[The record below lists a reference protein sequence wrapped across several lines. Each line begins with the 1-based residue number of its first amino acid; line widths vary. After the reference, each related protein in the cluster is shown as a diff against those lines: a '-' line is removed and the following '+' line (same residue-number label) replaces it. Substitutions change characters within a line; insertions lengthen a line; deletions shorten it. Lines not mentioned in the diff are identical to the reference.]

1 MPTIQLAY
9 TASIGYAKTGEEVL
23 RGPLR
28 IWVACMLRQRIPYSK
43 RATEKLRSLVPGF
56 LEVDLSLKPPAQEGG
71 PDFGLDV
78 ISFTNHQG
86 FHRELLTISSTIR
99 DIRVNSRL
107 ISSLLP
113 QLHRS
118 EMNPVSTQTC
128 DELTVCT
135 EMDGKWFVSVVID
148 CSWHPDGALLVAAIG
163 DHELRKSIEL
173 LIESHEETIGEY
185 KYLNSMYRNNWE
197 VVSFEMDKL
206 AADNVQLRNAVR
218 DLQDSMYAARA
229 CIPNDD
235 MRLEAL
241 RKTLDDGINTT
252 RLALLQNRFGMFQ
265 KEGPV
270 SFLGTK

>member
-1 MPTIQLAY
+1 
-9 TASIGYAKTGEEVL
+9 
-23 RGPLR
+23 
-28 IWVACMLRQRIPYSK
+28 
-43 RATEKLRSLVPGF
+43 
-56 LEVDLSLKPPAQEGG
+56 
-71 PDFGLDV
+71 
-78 ISFTNHQG
+78 
-86 FHRELLTISSTIR
+86 
-99 DIRVNSRL
+99 
-107 ISSLLP
+107 
-113 QLHRS
+113 
-118 EMNPVSTQTC
+118 MNPVSTQTC

-135 EMDGKWFVSVVID
+135 EMDSKWFVSVVID

-185 KYLNSMYRNNWE
+185 KYLDSTYRNNWE

-241 RKTLDDGINTT
+241 WKTLDDGINTT